1 MKAFI
6 KYIIIGFIIVFF
18 SIAFT
23 STHNIQS
30 IDDISYVVALGI
42 DVGEQ
47 NNLKIT
53 FQFTK
58 PTSTSGESGSSE
70 SAPPIIDS
78 IEAESVDNA
87 VNLMNTYTS
96 KEINLSHCKLIVFS
110 EELAKKG
117 IKEEIYSFTN
127 KVQVRPDTN
136 IVVSTTSAKKYI
148 ESVKPSLE
156 NLVTKFYALLP
167 NSSEYTGYTVNV
179 ELGQF
184 MNKIVSQ
191 TGQPIAILGNII
203 EEGSTDFSTSSTSDS
218 SSANTN
224 ASNENSQGAKNGI
237 ENIGVAVFKHD
248 KFVGTLTPNET
259 LSYLITTGEV
269 KSCSISVPDPQN
281 ENNAIDLFFTFDN
294 SPKINVYIINGTPYI
309 TLKIKADARI
319 SSVEQISGRTSE
331 KEIREIERSS
341 SNYLCEQISHYLYK
355 TSKELHSDISNI
367 GNYCVKEFKT
377 LPEFEEYEWL
387 ERYQD
392 AFFKVDCE
400 VDVES
405 GFLLVGS

>member
-1 MKAFI
+1 MKTFI
-6 KYIIIGFIIVFF
+6 KYIIIGFIIIFF

-47 NNLKIT
+47 NNLKVT

-58 PTSTSGESGSSE
+58 PTSSSGEGTSSE
-70 SAPPIIDS
+70 SASSIVDS

-87 VNLMNTYTS
+87 VNLINTYTS

-127 KVQVRPDTN
+127 KVQIRPDTN
-136 IVVSTTSAKKYI
+136 IVVSTTSAKEYI

-156 NLVTKFYALLP
+156 NLVAKFYVLLP
-167 NSSEYTGYTVNV
+167 NSSEYTGYTANV

-184 MNKIVSQ
+184 MNKIVSK
-191 TGQPIAILGNII
+191 TGQPIAILGNVLK
-203 EEGSTDFSTSSTSDS
+203 EDS
-218 SSANTN
+218 SSSSSSIGLS
-224 ASNENSQGAKNGI
+224 SNVSNNSKEDSPSSKNGI

-248 KFVGTLTPNET
+248 KFVGTLTANET
-259 LSYLITTGEV
+259 LSYLITTGEI
-269 KSCSISVPDPQN
+269 KSCNISIPDPQN
-281 ENNAIDLFFTFDN
+281 ENNAIDLFFTFDYAPN
-294 SPKINVYIINGTPYI
+294 FNVYIINGSPYV
-309 TLKIKADARI
+309 TLKIKADARV
-319 SSVEQISGRTSE
+319 SSVEQISGRTSD
-331 KEIREIERSS
+331 KEIREIEKSA

-355 TSKELHSDISNI
+355 TSKDLNSDISDI
-367 GNYCVKEFKT
+367 GKYCVKEFKT
-377 LPEFEEYEWL
+377 LPEFEEYQWL

-392 AFFKVDCE
+392 AFFKVNCE

>member
-117 IKEEIYSFTN
+117 IKEEIYS
-127 KVQVRPDTN
+127 
-136 IVVSTTSAKKYI
+136 
-148 ESVKPSLE
+148 
-156 NLVTKFYALLP
+156 
-167 NSSEYTGYTVNV
+167 
-179 ELGQF
+179 
-184 MNKIVSQ
+184 
-191 TGQPIAILGNII
+191 
-203 EEGSTDFSTSSTSDS
+203 
-218 SSANTN
+218 
-224 ASNENSQGAKNGI
+224 
-237 ENIGVAVFKHD
+237 
-248 KFVGTLTPNET
+248 
-259 LSYLITTGEV
+259 
-269 KSCSISVPDPQN
+269 
-281 ENNAIDLFFTFDN
+281 
-294 SPKINVYIINGTPYI
+294 
-309 TLKIKADARI
+309 
-319 SSVEQISGRTSE
+319 
-331 KEIREIERSS
+331 
-341 SNYLCEQISHYLYK
+341 
-355 TSKELHSDISNI
+355 
-367 GNYCVKEFKT
+367 
-377 LPEFEEYEWL
+377 
-387 ERYQD
+387 
-392 AFFKVDCE
+392 
-400 VDVES
+400 
-405 GFLLVGS
+405 